1 MQITATWQGG
11 RAFTAVGATGFPM
24 QMDATS
30 NYGGNSSAP
39 TPTEMLLSA
48 LAGCIG
54 IDVTM
59 ILKPYLEK
67 LTKLDIKVDGERRE
81 EMPTAFTKMHITFEI
96 SGDIIAKK
104 VWRAIK
110 LGEEKYCAVSAS
122 LSAEITHSL
131 ILNGEEVQEEIQQAK
146 EV

>member
-1 MQITATWQGG
+1 MMQITASWQGG

-30 NYGGNSSAP
+30 NYGGDSSAP

-59 ILKPYLEK
+59 ILKPHLEQI
-67 LTKLDIKVDGERRE
+67 TKLDIQVDGERRE
-81 EMPTAFTKMHITFEI
+81 EMPTAFTKAHIIFTVDGNI
-96 SGDIIAKK
+96 TAKK

-122 LSAEITHSL
+122 LTAEITHSL
-131 ILNGEEVQEEIQQAK
+131 ILNGEEVQEEA
-146 EV
+146 

>member
-1 MQITATWQGG
+1 MQVQAKWVGG
-11 RAFTAVGATGFPM
+11 RAFEAVGPSGHLM
-24 QMDATS
+24 KMDATEK
-30 NYGGNSSAP
+30 YGGDNSAP

-59 ILKPYLEK
+59 ILRPHLEK
-67 LTKLDIKVDGERRE
+67 IQRLDIIVDGNRRE
-81 EMPTAFTKMHITFEI
+81 EMPTAFISATITFQVDGHI
-96 SGDIIAKK
+96 DAKT

-122 LSAEITHSL
+122 LKTEIEHVL
-131 ILNGEEVQEEIQQAK
+131 ILNNQKVDM
-146 EV
+146 

>member
-1 MQITATWQGG
+1 MQITANWQGG

-30 NYGGNSSAP
+30 NYGGDSSAP

-59 ILKPYLEK
+59 ILKPHLDKLEK
-67 LTKLDIKVDGERRE
+67 LNITVDGERRE
-81 EMPTAFTKMHITFEI
+81 EMPTAFTKAHITFTVD
-96 SGDIIAKK
+96 GDIAAKK

-122 LSAEITHSL
+122 LTAEITHSL
-131 ILNGEEVQEEIQQAK
+131 ILNGVEVTEEA
-146 EV
+146 

>member
-1 MQITATWQGG
+1 MQIKANWTGG
-11 RAFTAVGATGFPM
+11 RAFTAVGDTGFPM
-24 QMDATS
+24 TMDATS
-30 NYGGNSSAP
+30 NYGGDSSAP

-59 ILKPYLEK
+59 ILKPHLDKIEK
-67 LTKLDIKVDGERRE
+67 LEIIVDGERRE
-81 EMPTAFTKMHITFEI
+81 ELPKSFTTAHITFHVD
-96 SGDIIAKK
+96 GDIAAKK

-122 LSAEITHSL
+122 LRTEITHSL
-131 ILNGEEVQEEIQQAK
+131 ILNGEEVSED
-146 EV
+146 